1 MPLEKAQK
9 VQKLQNYTLSSSQ
22 TPATSSQLAPRP
34 FGIQAQN
41 KLVVA
46 KTQQDI
52 ESETFAGQ
60 KMEATKLEL
69 QAKFGT
75 ITPQGQE
82 RLDGLQANMNGLL
95 LSKLKTAQQFGHNIA
110 NYSLRRPNEATPIQ
124 AKLTIGAS
132 GDKYEQQADET
143 AYQVVQQIHQPQT
156 NKLQPEKMSE
166 DEDRLQMKPHTNN
179 LQQEKMPREEL
190 QNKPMVQRVLDGNMT
205 TPSDLEESIN
215 QTGVIDTNMK
225 AELPDN
231 SVDSLTSQEDAKEDS
246 FNPELTAINQVGKI
260 DPVEWLKEHP
270 RPQDLKPFPDPRKR
284 KKSNQ
289 TSEPDQNI
297 ISSQP
302 GRTKGMDEFIKT
314 LKNTETRKQYQEL
327 EQLTNENALEKAGT
341 MPLGRGAFGTVYSY
355 KKAGS
360 SDADPVTHVIKEEN
374 DGGPGDRDYDER
386 KSERKRAVFIPLV
399 AHELGFT
406 HMPLATSMPQSQVD
420 RKNKRNNLLSTLAPG
435 KAGDKKMSA
444 SPSSD
449 AYDLVNEEF
458 NKFVIEKTGKKTDV
472 IKPKTKSELKKK
484 FGFEEKLEKATQEL
498 TLEKF
503 KELDIDKQKIQD
515 AVILDMLFQYKDGS
529 YTQYM
534 FDQGNLKKI
543 DNDDYGIA
551 KVTRNQT
558 GEYSSSFPVG
568 LPNANKKLTDETKK
582 CILNMDQ
589 EHLKKVLKAATY
601 KDKSGNKPEKQQVFD
616 EEKALRNLEDIQFLI
631 READKHGGIS
641 LRELFDLYNARDENE
656 LLDPKSSKNKVKE
669 YELRIKGRTGEDK
682 VLPSQLYNI
691 LGVDIPEG
699 ERTGLFTDDFG
710 NHKELGKIDKERQQ
724 KLQDKR
730 TQLGYAPSIKDNPQ
744 FIEAIEKRSNAVPLT
759 ENQKAN
765 QKANQLNNLKELN
778 ELINNLSSQLESFKN
793 IVSLSQQQSVLLQIN
808 NPEQIE
814 GSEHKF
820 SQIKNW
826 RTRKIKGKVRDEVR
840 EQIAKDKAN
849 KFNYLDKAT
858 KDASAIKHER
868 IHDKAMYPVQ
878 LALLKKIIYEKNIAL
893 KKNTTKLD
901 INIDKIWITI
911 EKFKPLEDLEIVQ
924 DFLGE
929 INAIGKRCSD
939 AITELVNLEDQINT
953 LIKQLESAVET
964 ILEHQEYPKAFG
976 KDNIF
981 EKDISSLKEAF
992 EFYQKVSRKLKSPE

>member
-9 VQKLQNYTLSSSQ
+9 LQNSTLSSSQ

-110 NYSLRRPNEATPIQ
+110 NYSLRRSNEATPIQ

-179 LQQEKMPREEL
+179 LQQEKIPREEL

-215 QTGVIDTNMK
+215 QTGVVDTNMK

-231 SVDSLTSQEDAKEDS
+231 SVDSL
-246 FNPELTAINQVGKI
+246 
-260 DPVEWLKEHP
+260 
-270 RPQDLKPFPDPRKR
+270 

-302 GRTKGMDEFIKT
+302 GRTKGMDEFLKT
-314 LKNTETRKQYQEL
+314 LENKETLKQYQEL
-327 EQLTNENALEKAGT
+327 EQLTNENALEKAGFAI
-341 MPLGRGAFGTVYSY
+341 GKGAFGTVYPY
-355 KKAGS
+355 KKVGS
-360 SDADPVTHVIKEEN
+360 SDTNTVTHVIKEEN
-374 DGGPGDRDYDER
+374 YGGPGDRDYDER

-406 HMPLATSMPQSQVD
+406 HMPLTTSMPQSQVD
-420 RKNKRNNLLSTLAPG
+420 SREKKRNNLLSTLAPG
-435 KAGDKKMSA
+435 KAGDKKMSMA
-444 SPSSD
+444 SDPYY
-449 AYDLVNEEF
+449 AYELVDENF
-458 NKFVIEKTGKKTDV
+458 RKFVREKTGNIISDISPEEISKLKTEFSFD
-472 IKPKTKSELKKK
+472 
-484 FGFEEKLEKATQEL
+484 EKLETAKQKL
-498 TLEKF
+498 TLETKV
-503 KELDIDKQKIQD
+503 KELDIDEQQIQD
-515 AVILDMLFQYKDGS
+515 TVILDMLFQYKDGS

-551 KVTRNQT
+551 KVNRNQT

-568 LPNANKKLTDETKK
+568 LPNANKILTEDTKK
-582 CILNMDQ
+582 RILNMDE

-601 KDKSGNKPEKQQVFD
+601 KDKSGTKPEKQQVFD

-631 READKHGGIS
+631 READKYGGIS
-641 LRELFDLYNARDENE
+641 LRELFDLYNARDEDE
-656 LLDPKSSKNKVKE
+656 LLDPESSKSKVEK
-669 YELRIKGRTGEDK
+669 YESRIKDITKKDK
-682 VLPSQLYNI
+682 VSPSQLYNI
-691 LGVDIPEG
+691 LGVEIPDL
-699 ERTGLFTDDFG
+699 RSGLFT
-710 NHKELGKIDKERQQ
+710 NYPEAHKELGKIDEERQQ
-724 KLQDKR
+724 ELQNQRD
-730 TQLGYAPSIKDNPQ
+730 QLGYDRSIKDNPQ
-744 FIEAIEKRSNAVPLT
+744 FIKSIKKRSKALPLT
-759 ENQKAN
+759 ESQKAN
-765 QKANQLNNLKELN
+765 QKANQLNKLEELN
-778 ELINNLSSQLESFKN
+778 KLINNLASQLESFKN
-793 IVSLSQQQSVLLQIN
+793 IVPLLQPQSVLLEIN
-808 NPEQIE
+808 DPEQIE

-826 RTRKIKGKVRDEVR
+826 RTRKIKGKVRDNVR
-840 EQIAKDKAN
+840 EQIATGKA
-849 KFNYLDKAT
+849 KKSGYLDDAENE
-858 KDASAIKHER
+858 ASAIKHKR
-868 IHDKAMYPVQ
+868 IKSKAMYPVQ
-878 LALLKKIIYEKNIAL
+878 LAQLKKLIYDKNVAL
-893 KKNTTKLD
+893 KNSTTELD
-901 INIDKIWITI
+901 TNIDNIDKICIMI
-911 EKFKPLEDLEIVQ
+911 ANFKPIEDLELAIS
-924 DFLGE
+924 LHE
-929 INAIGKRCSD
+929 KMNAIIERCSD
-939 AITELVNLEDQINT
+939 IITELEHLEEQINT
-953 LIKQLESAVET
+953 LIAQLESAVDT
-964 ILEHQEYPKAFG
+964 ILEHQEYPKVFG

-992 EFYQKVSRKLKSPE
+992 EFYQKVARKLKSPE